1 MMVPLRVWLGAVWVF
16 EGVMKIVEGWLQK
29 PMLDSFFGGA
39 NSWFDSLLGR
49 IDPAAVD
56 AVSSAT
62 TEVADAVASASTE
75 VAAAVNTGTVI
86 FDWNLGL
93 FEMIFVSG
101 TELAK
106 STISDFAFKLQVP
119 FVDWI
124 VENMVLSSDAMTMF
138 MQGFIVVLQILIGLG
153 LMGGCFTFLSAAVS
167 LVLQAMFVTTTGLYL
182 NTFWMIFAGL
192 AVMFNGGRS
201 IGIDYYLMPW
211 LKSKWKKVKWARK
224 WYLYND

>member
-1 MMVPLRVWLGAVWVF
+1 
-16 EGVMKIVEGWLQK
+16 
-29 PMLDSFFGGA
+29 
-39 NSWFDSLLGR
+39 
-49 IDPAAVD
+49 
-56 AVSSAT
+56 
-62 TEVADAVASASTE
+62 
-75 VAAAVNTGTVI
+75 
-86 FDWNLGL
+86 
-93 FEMIFVSG
+93 MIFVSG

>member
-1 MMVPLRVWLGAVWVF
+1 MN
-16 EGVMKIVEGWLQK
+16 I
-29 PMLDSFFGGA
+29 
-39 NSWFDSLLGR
+39 
-49 IDPAAVD
+49 
-56 AVSSAT
+56 
-62 TEVADAVASASTE
+62 ADAVASASTE

-211 LKSKWKKVKWARK
+211 LKSKWKKVNWARK